1 MEHVATTPKKE
12 PKFARKYFLT
22 KAQIRMLTKA
32 AERAGSDRSAML
44 GIMIEYC
51 DEVFR
56 IGDTKK
62 GAAIMAANHAVWIRM
77 IIPWGGPADRRPA
90 PGRFERRSG
99 AAARR

>member
-56 IGDTKK
+56 ISDTKK
-62 GAAIMAANHAVWIRM
+62 GAAIMAASRPGAVTATREQAAK
-77 IIPWGGPADRRPA
+77 PEPRADDFDL
-90 PGRFERRSG
+90 GE
-99 AAARR
+99 